1 MGEVFFSEPSLTKIL
16 SKGEICLDLSR
27 IYGEYYTT
35 FEQEV
40 LLNYYYQLFSLS
52 AHPKE
57 FDLSINGAIFN
68 IFYNY
73 YPSLKS
79 GNSLK
84 TPSSSLIFL
93 IIL

>member
-73 YPSLKS
+73 YPSLKI
-79 GNSLK
+79 GKLFKNTLFK
-84 TPSSSLIFL
+84 LDFL